1 MSDENPRR
9 VYPYLGL
16 TIGVLSLG
24 FSAIFVRLA
33 LAPGPVIN
41 VYRMGI
47 ATLLLGIPFFQRV
60 KKSGA
65 RLSREGLLAA
75 FLAGVFFSGD
85 LVLWTTGVGISGAT
99 NPTLLANTAPLW
111 VGLGAAVL
119 LGERRGNVFWV
130 GLIVA
135 VSGSALILGQDA
147 LQSAE
152 LGWGTLLGLF
162 ASFFYGGYFLFTQ
175 RARKS
180 LSSPVFFWIVV
191 ATSTIIMLL
200 MSWILGLPLTGY
212 TRATYLNLI
221 ALGVLVQSVGWL
233 AINYAQGYLPAA
245 VVSPT
250 LLGQP
255 VVTAVVASL
264 LLGERLTSLQVG
276 AGLVVL
282 AGVYMVHRSQ
292 RPAP

>member
-1 MSDENPRR
+1 MNDDTPQR

-16 TIGVLSLG
+16 AVGVLSLG

-33 LAPGPVIN
+33 RAPGPVIN

-47 ATLLLGIPFFQRV
+47 ATLLLGIPFSRRI
-60 KKSGA
+60 KKTGA
-65 RLSREGLLAA
+65 RMPKEGLLSA
-75 FLAGVFFSGD
+75 FLAGVFFSLD
-85 LVLWTTGVGISGAT
+85 LVLWTTGVSISGAT

-111 VGLGAAVL
+111 VGLGAALL
-119 LGERRGNVFWV
+119 LGERRGTVFWV
-130 GLIVA
+130 GLVVA
-135 VSGSALILGQDA
+135 MTGSGLILGQDA
-147 LQSAE
+147 LRSAE

-175 RARKS
+175 QARKY

-191 ATSTIIMLL
+191 ATSTIIMLI
-200 MSWILGLPLTGY
+200 MSWIFGMPLTGY
-212 TRATYLNLI
+212 TRATYLNLL

-264 LLGERLTSLQVG
+264 LLAEQLSPLQVG

-282 AGVYMVHRSQ
+282 GGVYMVHRSQ
-292 RPAP
+292 RHAF